1 MSGTI
6 KLACLKG
13 QAGPYEFTPD
23 MAVTIG
29 RAVDSVVHLNDQH
42 VSRRHATLACIEG
55 NWTLVD
61 NGSRHGTLING
72 TLLPAQ
78 DPCVL
83 AHGDQLGIS
92 SYVLRVDL
100 GGEALTLLQVSA
112 ADSSSEVV
120 LIEHEELHNLAG
132 RRLGVLLNVA
142 AKLQQAKDEKSL
154 ALTAATAL
162 LEGTG
167 FGRALVLRGHD
178 DVSFE
183 VLATVTHDKH
193 KHAQARIS
201 RTLLSAAAAGK
212 PVRLEDGANMNMSE
226 SIMSEGVT
234 AALCIPIF
242 LGANIEGFLYLDST
256 AGVKPGSDAAAFAQ
270 ALGQFVA
277 MGLGEIR
284 RQDLADRQVH
294 TQTELAAAH
303 AVQRR
308 LMPAEEGS
316 MGPWRWK
323 LHCEPGRVVA
333 GDIIGAGEGADGFW
347 FFLGDVAG
355 KGMSAG
361 MLMASI
367 QAYLAGELERGSS
380 VLQAMNAVNSY
391 VRRHRSESEFA
402 TLMAMRLSSDG
413 RVMRMVDAGHAMG
426 AIVRAGAAATLLQCN
441 GGPPVG
447 VIGDSYEFSEIQLQP
462 GDRILLFSDGVCEQR
477 NADGEE
483 LGMQRV
489 LDCVANSRDERGD
502 VECVMKLL
510 RAHAAGAP
518 FADDVSVASVAF
530 EIRQEQSRA

>member
-1 MSGTI
+1 
-6 KLACLKG
+6 
-13 QAGPYEFTPD
+13 
-23 MAVTIG
+23 
-29 RAVDSVVHLNDQH
+29 
-42 VSRRHATLACIEG
+42 
-55 NWTLVD
+55 
-61 NGSRHGTLING
+61 
-72 TLLPAQ
+72 
-78 DPCVL
+78 
-83 AHGDQLGIS
+83 
-92 SYVLRVDL
+92 
-100 GGEALTLLQVSA
+100 
-112 ADSSSEVV
+112 
-120 LIEHEELHNLAG
+120 
-132 RRLGVLLNVA
+132 
-142 AKLQQAKDEKSL
+142 L

-178 DVSFE
+178 GVSFE
-183 VLATVTHDKH
+183 VLARETHSKH

-201 RTLLSAAAAGK
+201 RTLLGAAAAGK
-212 PVRLEDGANMNMSE
+212 PVRLEDAANMNKSE

-242 LGANIEGFLYLDST
+242 LGAHIEGFLYLDST
-256 AGVKPGSDAAAFAQ
+256 GGVNPGSDAAAFAQ

-284 RQDLADRQVH
+284 RQDLADRQLH
-294 TQTELAAAH
+294 TQTELAGAH

-308 LMPAEEGS
+308 LMPVEQGS

-323 LHCEPGRVVA
+323 LHCEPGRIVA

-462 GDRILLFSDGVCEQR
+462 SDRILLFSDGVCEQR

-483 LGMQRV
+483 LGMQRI
-489 LDCVANSRDERGD
+489 LDCVANSPDERGD

>member
-1 MSGTI
+1 MKGNL
-6 KLACLKG
+6 KFQFLKG
-13 QAGPYEFTPD
+13 SEAEFEFTPD

-29 RAVDSVVHLNDQH
+29 RAADSVVHLNDQH
-42 VSRRHATLACIEG
+42 VSRRHATVACIEG
-55 NWTLVD
+55 HWTLLD

-112 ADSSSEVV
+112 ADSGSEVV
-120 LIEHEELHNLAG
+120 LIEHDELHNLAG

-178 DVSFE
+178 GVSFE
-183 VLATVTHDKH
+183 VLARETHSKH

-201 RTLLSAAAAGK
+201 RTLLGAAAAGK
-212 PVRLEDGANMNMSE
+212 PVRLEDAANMNKSE

-242 LGANIEGFLYLDST
+242 LGAHIEGFLYLDST
-256 AGVKPGSDAAAFAQ
+256 GGVNPGSDAAAFAQ

-284 RQDLADRQVH
+284 RQDLADRQLH
-294 TQTELAAAH
+294 TQTELAGAH

-308 LMPAEEGS
+308 LMPVEQGS

-323 LHCEPGRVVA
+323 LHCEPGRIVA

-402 TLMAMRLSSDG
+402 TLMAMRLSADG
-413 RVMRMVDAGHAMG
+413 RMMRMVDAGHAMG
-426 AIVRAGAAATLLQCN
+426 AIVRAGAAAIIIQAN
-441 GGPPVG
+441 GGPPIG
-447 VIGDSYEFSEIQLQP
+447 VLDDAYEFSEFQLQA

-489 LDCVANSRDERGD
+489 LDCVANSRDEHGD
-502 VECVMKLL
+502 VECVMNLL

-518 FADDVSVASVAF
+518 FTDDVSVASVAF
-530 EIRQEQSRA
+530 ATRKE